1 MKIGFNLLLWTGLVE
16 AEHYPLLE
24 KLKAAGYDGV
34 ELPLFAGDVA
44 HYQEVGKVL
53 ADNGLEATAVTVI
66 PDANHSP
73 ISANAEARE
82 RAVDRLK
89 WAVDCSQAAGAQTLL
104 GPYHQPLG
112 EFTGEGPTEDEKSRA
127 AEVHKQIAQ
136 YAQDAGVLCAIEYLN
151 RFECYFLTT
160 MADAADY
167 VKRVDHPNF
176 KTMYDTFHA
185 NIEEKDPA
193 GIVGQYI
200 DSIGHVHISENDRGT
215 PGKGHVDFDAAIS
228 ALKAAGYDGWL
239 VIEAFGRAL
248 PDLAAATRVWRDFFT
263 SPEEVYT
270 DGIAMIKEKWASA

>member
-151 RFECYFLTT
+151 RCRI
-160 MADAADY
+160 DAACRLLRERQNMT
-167 VKRVDHPNF
+167 V
-176 KTMYDTFHA
+176 
-185 NIEEKDPA
+185 
-193 GIVGQYI
+193 
-200 DSIGHVHISENDRGT
+200 
-215 PGKGHVDFDAAIS
+215 
-228 ALKAAGYDGWL
+228 
-239 VIEAFGRAL
+239 
-248 PDLAAATRVWRDFFT
+248 TRV
-263 SPEEVYT
+263 
-270 DGIAMIKEKWASA
+270 AMSCGFSSSQYFAAVFRRQLGCTPRTFRAEHT